1 MRKRI
6 LLTTLPFSSSRRKL
20 LWASSVLAAVPFVRP
35 RVVLARAVLAT
46 SIKDE
51 VSVEQFYKGD
61 WIAAFK
67 QAFAAADTVTVPAAL
82 VCNNI
87 NTAVFMPEGKTLQVA
102 GGLKGNGKGRFVM
115 QDGCQIVGEKGGR
128 FNNITLDVR
137 GSNCTIKG
145 IDMSGFVPVTQ
156 IYIGGKNKRTMRNL
170 VIDNITVHDA
180 NYAILR
186 QGFHNRM
193 ENVRITN
200 GHFSRLQ
207 GDAIEWNVA
216 INDHDLLI
224 SDHVIDNIDCTNG
237 KINWGIGIGLAGST
251 YDNEYPEDQAVKN
264 FVVANITGSNCRQ
277 LVHVENGKH
286 FIIRNIKARNINH
299 TFSKNAGIDNATVAI
314 YGCDNFVIDNVDMVD
329 SAGFLIGYGVIKGKY
344 LSIPQNFKLNDISLD
359 NSHMPFRSRGIQ
371 ISSGNATS
379 FVAITNLV
387 IKRATLELHNKPQ
400 HLFLR
405 NIDVMQYAEVG
416 PALKLH
422 FDLRKDVRGRFMAK
436 DDTLLSLAN
445 VRAVNEKGHS
455 SVDIDRVDHQHVN
468 TSGLNFA
475 LPAMNK

>member
-1 MRKRI
+1 MPNKFQSTPSR
-6 LLTTLPFSSSRRKL
+6 FSSSRRKL
-20 LWASSVLAAVPFVRP
+20 LKASSVLAAVPFISP
-35 RVVLARAVLAT
+35 RYLLAAAGK
-46 SIKDE
+46 SEI
-51 VSVEQFYKGD
+51 SVQKFYRGD

-67 QAFAAADTVTVPAAL
+67 QAFSTADTVTVPADL
-82 VCNNI
+82 VCDNI
-87 NTAVFMPEGKTLQVA
+87 NTAIFMPEGKTLQVA

-115 QDGCQIVGEKGGR
+115 QDGCQILGEKGGR

-137 GSNCTIKG
+137 GSDCTIKG

-156 IYIGGKNKRTMRNL
+156 IYIGGKEKRTMRNL
-170 VIDNITVHDA
+170 VIDQITVHDA

-193 ENVRITN
+193 ENVKITN
-200 GHFSRLQ
+200 GHFSHLQ

-224 SDHVIDNIDCTNG
+224 SDHVIENIDCTNG

-251 YDNEYPEDQAVKN
+251 YDNDYPEDQAVKN

-299 TFSKNAGIDNATVAI
+299 TFSKKAGIDNATVAI
-314 YGCDNFVIDNVDMVD
+314 YGCDNFVLDNIQMTN

-344 LSIPQNFKLNDISLD
+344 LSIPQNFKLNDIVLD
-359 NSHMPFRSRGIQ
+359 NTNMKFKSRGIQ

-379 FVAITNLV
+379 FVAITNV
-387 IKRATLELHNKPQ
+387 TMKRATLELHNKPQ

-405 NIDVMQYAEVG
+405 NIDVMQYADAG
-416 PALKLH
+416 PALKLN

-436 DDTLLSLAN
+436 EETLLSLAN

-455 SVDIDRVDHQHVN
+455 SVDIDRVDQRYVN
-468 TSGLNFA
+468 ADGLNFS
-475 LPAMNK
+475 LPVATK